1 MARRG
6 HSSLLHNF
14 SLIFVSSNVW
24 WSVKAH
30 VSGLCL
36 TFMTSME
43 SLDPP
48 NKISVLGRI
57 GIRGLLLTQ
66 TLHSTVLQ
74 ESLDFLHDLAVV
86 SPVMDL
92 VSPKVWGQMLHVLLC
107 GEPTRGEQKEDA
119 QQMLQ
124 GALARNV
131 SNNSNTILDLEHAH
145 VCQTHTIFS
154 LESFGFANW

>member
-1 MARRG
+1 
-6 HSSLLHNF
+6 
-14 SLIFVSSNVW
+14 
-24 WSVKAH
+24 
-30 VSGLCL
+30 
-36 TFMTSME
+36 MT
-43 SLDPP
+43 
-48 NKISVLGRI
+48 R
-57 GIRGLLLTQ
+57 

-74 ESLDFLHDLAVV
+74 ELLDFLHDLAVV

-92 VSPKVWGQMLHVLLC
+92 VSPKVWGQMLYVLLC
-107 GEPTRGEQKEDA
+107 GEPTRGEQKGDA

-154 LESFGFANW
+154 LESFGFAN